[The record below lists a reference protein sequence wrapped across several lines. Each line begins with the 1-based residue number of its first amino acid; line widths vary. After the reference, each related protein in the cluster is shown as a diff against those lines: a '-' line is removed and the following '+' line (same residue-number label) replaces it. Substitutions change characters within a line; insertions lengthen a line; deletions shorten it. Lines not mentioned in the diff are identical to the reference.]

1 MRLLLTITVSA
12 LALAGC
18 ADDFDKSANTNC
30 ARPADKQAQWDL
42 VAPGVV
48 SLGMDMPTKKRLG
61 IANSNQV
68 AMNMTACVHNEDNK
82 ENKPQIQDLQKIGAS
97 LLFSSKTRL

>member
-1 MRLLLTITVSA
+1 MKLLLAITVSA
-12 LALAGC
+12 LVLAGC
-18 ADDFDKSANTNC
+18 ADDFKSANTNC

-61 IANSNQV
+61 IDSSNQV
-68 AMNMTACVHNEDNK
+68 AMNATACVRNDDNK
-82 ENKPQIQDLQKIGAS
+82 VNKPQSQDLQKIGTD
-97 LLFSSKTRL
+97 LLLGSETRL